1 MLKFGNSFKERK
13 LIADFLPRT
22 NYIVHINIL
31 KTYLELGLKLEK
43 IVRGVS
49 FEHSAYLKNHV
60 FKLANMRSNA
70 KSVFDKDLFKL
81 LSNSIYGKFIQN
93 PSLYNIS
100 KLFYYYPCK
109 NSKDFR
115 EILVK
120 I

>member
-22 NYIVHINIL
+22 NYIVHIDVL

-70 KSVFDKDLFKL
+70 KSIFDKDWILFKFL
-81 LSNSIYGKFIQN
+81 SNSNSIYGKFIQN
-93 PSLYNIS
+93 PSLYSIS
-100 KLFYYYPCK
+100 RLFLLL
-109 NSKDFR
+109 S
-115 EILVK
+115 L
-120 I
+120 